1 MPREIRDYTSEF
13 LLETDEEYGSS
24 SETTSKHDKSLQYD
38 DSFLIE
44 AEITLSDLID
54 EIIDEE
60 WMIVASDSDKK
71 ILVQTN
77 ARKTDEVKVLE
88 IRSANLSKV
97 LNSQKRFGPSFLQ
110 RRMKSLKNSSLLEE
124 KVAVETMKIVSIE
137 RKE

>member
-77 ARKTDEVKVLE
+77 A
-88 IRSANLSKV
+88 
-97 LNSQKRFGPSFLQ
+97 Q
-110 RRMKSLKNSSLLEE
+110 
-124 KVAVETMKIVSIE
+124 
-137 RKE
+137 

>member
-1 MPREIRDYTSEF
+1 MSKEIRDYTSEF

-24 SETTSKHDKSLQYD
+24 SETTSKHEKSLQYD

-97 LNSQKRFGPSFLQ
+97 LNSQKRFGPSFLR

-124 KVAVETMKIVSIE
+124 KVSVETMKIVSI
-137 RKE
+137 

>member
-1 MPREIRDYTSEF
+1 MSREIRDYTSEF

-60 WMIVASDSDKK
+60 WMIVASDLDEK

-77 ARKTDEVKVLE
+77 AHKTDEVKVLE

-97 LNSQKRFGPSFLQ
+97 LNSQKRFGPSFLR

-124 KVAVETMKIVSIE
+124 KVAVETMKIVSI
-137 RKE
+137 

>member
-24 SETTSKHDKSLQYD
+24 SETTSKHDESLQYD

-97 LNSQKRFGPSFLQ
+97 LNSQKRFGPSFLR

-124 KVAVETMKIVSIE
+124 KVAVETMKIVSI
-137 RKE
+137 

>member
-1 MPREIRDYTSEF
+1 MSREIRDYTSEF

-38 DSFLIE
+38 DLFLIE

-97 LNSQKRFGPSFLQ
+97 LNSQKRFGPSFLR

-124 KVAVETMKIVSIE
+124 KVAVETMKIVSI
-137 RKE
+137 

>member
-1 MPREIRDYTSEF
+1 MTREIRDYTSEF

-97 LNSQKRFGPSFLQ
+97 LNSQKRFGPSFLR

-124 KVAVETMKIVSIE
+124 KVAVETMKIVSI
-137 RKE
+137 

>member
-24 SETTSKHDKSLQYD
+24 SETTSEHDKSLQYD

-88 IRSANLSKV
+88 IRSMNLSKV
-97 LNSQKRFGPSFLQ
+97 LNSQKRFGPSFLR

-124 KVAVETMKIVSIE
+124 KVAVETMKIVSI
-137 RKE
+137 

>member
-1 MPREIRDYTSEF
+1 MSREIRDYTSEF

-54 EIIDEE
+54 EIVDEE
-60 WMIVASDSDKK
+60 WMIVASDLDEK

-77 ARKTDEVKVLE
+77 ARKTDEVKVLK

-97 LNSQKRFGPSFLQ
+97 LNSQKRFGPSFLR

-124 KVAVETMKIVSIE
+124 KVTVETMKIVSI
-137 RKE
+137 

>member
-54 EIIDEE
+54 EIVDEE
-60 WMIVASDSDKK
+60 WMIVASDLDEK

-77 ARKTDEVKVLE
+77 ARKTDEVKVLK

-97 LNSQKRFGPSFLQ
+97 LNSQKRFGPSFLK

-124 KVAVETMKIVSIE
+124 KVSVETMKIVSI
-137 RKE
+137 

>member
-124 KVAVETMKIVSIE
+124 KVAVETMKIVSI
-137 RKE
+137 

>member
-60 WMIVASDSDKK
+60 WMIVASDLDEK

-77 ARKTDEVKVLE
+77 ACKTDEVKVLK

-97 LNSQKRFGPSFLQ
+97 LNSQKRFGPSFLR

-124 KVAVETMKIVSIE
+124 KVSVETMKLVSI
-137 RKE
+137 

>member
-24 SETTSKHDKSLQYD
+24 SETTPKHDKSLQYD

-54 EIIDEE
+54 EVIDEE

-97 LNSQKRFGPSFLQ
+97 LNSQKRFGPSFLR

-124 KVAVETMKIVSIE
+124 KVAVETMKIVSI
-137 RKE
+137 

>member
-97 LNSQKRFGPSFLQ
+97 LNSQKRFGPSFLR
-110 RRMKSLKNSSLLEE
+110 RRMKSLKNSALLEE
-124 KVAVETMKIVSIE
+124 KVAVETMKIASI
-137 RKE
+137 

>member
-54 EIIDEE
+54 EIVDEE
-60 WMIVASDSDKK
+60 WMIVASDLDEK

-77 ARKTDEVKVLE
+77 ARKTDEVKVLK

-97 LNSQKRFGPSFLQ
+97 LNSQKRFGPSFLK
-110 RRMKSLKNSSLLEE
+110 RIMKSLKNSSLLEE
-124 KVAVETMKIVSIE
+124 KVSVETMKIVSI
-137 RKE
+137 

>member
-1 MPREIRDYTSEF
+1 MSREIRDYTSEF

-54 EIIDEE
+54 EIVDEE
-60 WMIVASDSDKK
+60 WMIVASDLDEK

-77 ARKTDEVKVLE
+77 ARKTDEVKVLK

-97 LNSQKRFGPSFLQ
+97 LNSQKRFGPSFLR

-124 KVAVETMKIVSIE
+124 KVAVETMKIVSI
-137 RKE
+137 

>member
-60 WMIVASDSDKK
+60 WMIVASDLDEK

-77 ARKTDEVKVLE
+77 ARKTDEVKVLK
-88 IRSANLSKV
+88 IRSADLSKV
-97 LNSQKRFGPSFLQ
+97 LNSQKRFGPSFLR

-124 KVAVETMKIVSIE
+124 KVAVETMKIVSI
-137 RKE
+137 